1 MQVKSIRKR
10 IIAIFGAAIIVLLS
24 VLGVFIHGSVSDLT
38 EVLINDLVIQITDA
52 RSSEITKIIESSM
65 NELRAIATQDVIRTG
80 DMAIIKPYL
89 DSREGTFS
97 KNFSTMMFVDLNGD
111 FYATGGGQANI
122 KGRADFEAIVRD
134 GKDIYVSDPII
145 AKVSGKPIVNIT
157 TSVKNESN
165 ELVGVFAGVVGLNTI
180 ADASSEITIGGIGEG
195 MIIDHTGLIIAHQ
208 DETMRLNSNLFD
220 GMKKE
225 GKEFEALKE
234 KIENNDNGA
243 QVFVDNEGQ
252 YFIGIFSKIENTNG
266 WHLFVKVPLQ
276 EIMKTSNASLK
287 LILLFIGAIIAVTLL
302 LFYIISGRISKP
314 IVMLADYTKTIAEL
328 DAREDVPEKILKMND
343 EVGNLGQ
350 SIQEVVNSLR
360 VFIEGVGDSAEKV
373 LGSSE
378 MLAIASK
385 EAGLAAEEIARTVGQ
400 IAEGAT
406 EQAKDTEQGVFMADE
421 LGRIIETD
429 VSYTIELMEQ
439 AERVMKLQDDGT
451 AVIDQLTEKTRENI
465 EAIESVYEGIVRTNE
480 SSVKINEASQ
490 VIKGIAEQTNLLA
503 LNAAIEAARAGESGR
518 GFAVVADEI
527 RKLAEQSRASTNEIE
542 EVVAELQ
549 QNSSITVDIIKNV
562 AEITKEQEKSV
573 EVTKNAFDGISDA
586 IVLTKEKITGIN
598 NSSKN
603 MADKKDGIIGIIQEL
618 SAISEE
624 NAASTEQVSA
634 ATEEQLAT
642 MEEISNA
649 SGNMEEIAEELKNI
663 ISMFKI

>member
-1 MQVKSIRKR
+1 MKSIRKR

-24 VLGVFIHGSVSDLT
+24 VLGVFIYSSVGGLT
-38 EVLINDLVIQITDA
+38 EVLINDLVVQIADA
-52 RSSEITKIIESSM
+52 RSAEITKVIESSIH
-65 NELRAIATQDVIRTG
+65 ELKAIATQDEITTGDLEVIR
-80 DMAIIKPYL
+80 PYL

-111 FYATGGGQANI
+111 FYAAGGGQANI
-122 KGRADFEAIVRD
+122 KGRADFEAIVKD
-134 GKDIYVSDPII
+134 GKDVYVSDPII
-145 AKVSGKPIVNIT
+145 AKVSGQPIVNIT
-157 TSVKNESN
+157 TPVKDENDQ
-165 ELVGVFAGVVGLNTI
+165 LVGVFAGIVGLNTI
-180 ADASSEITIGGIGEG
+180 ADISSKINIGGIGEG
-195 MIIDHTGLIIAHQ
+195 MIIDHTGLIIGHQ
-208 DETMRLNSNLFD
+208 DETMRLNANIFD
-220 GMKKE
+220 GMKTE
-225 GKEFEALKE
+225 GKEFAALKE
-234 KIENNDNGA
+234 KIENNKNGA
-243 QVFVDNEGQ
+243 QVFADSEGK
-252 YFIGIFSKIENTNG
+252 YFIGIFSEIEGTNG

-276 EIMKTSNASLK
+276 EIMKTSNAFLRF
-287 LILLFIGAIIAVTLL
+287 IVMFIGAIIVATLL

-314 IVMLADYTKTIAEL
+314 IVELANYSKKIAEL

-360 VFIEGVGDSAEKV
+360 VFIESVEDSAEKV
-373 LGSSE
+373 LESSE
-378 MLAIASK
+378 MLATASK

-429 VSYTIELMEQ
+429 GIYVVELMEQ
-439 AERVMKLQDDGT
+439 TDKVMRLQDDGA
-451 AVIDQLTEKTRENI
+451 AVIAQLTEKTKENI
-465 EAIESVYEGIVRTNE
+465 EAIEKVYDGIVRTNE
-480 SSVKINEASQ
+480 SSVKISEASQ

-549 QNSSITVDIIKNV
+549 QNSNITVDIIKNV
-562 AEITKEQEKSV
+562 AEITREQENSV

-586 IVLTKEKITGIN
+586 IVLTKEKIVGIN
-598 NSSKN
+598 SSSKN
-603 MADKKDGIIGIIQEL
+603 MVDKKNEIIGIIQEL

-642 MEEISNA
+642 MEEISNT
-649 SGNMEEIAEELKNI
+649 SGSMEEIAEELKNM
-663 ISMFKI
+663 ISIFRI